1 MAMMVS
7 LEIESIAAGGDGVGR
22 NSGMVVFVPRT
33 APGDLVTVRIAGKGN
48 FARGSLRT
56 ITRPSPERIDPP
68 CVHYTGDRCGGCQL
82 QHMSYAAQLKAK
94 QRIIRDAIE
103 RIGRRPIDD
112 PEIRPSP
119 NEWRYRTKLT
129 LAMRRNPSGPWIAGL
144 HHYDDPSRI
153 FSLNDCL
160 ITDQRVLVAWR
171 QILAHSELFPG
182 SQSLRGSVRITFGG
196 PVFTLV
202 GAMRFPRATEF
213 FDALPEL
220 AALWWENDEGVRR
233 LLHDRRPPRIER
245 GAPAASFAQINEAVA
260 AILREHVVERV
271 LSRAPQTVVDA
282 YAGTGD
288 TAVAIAESGA
298 KVTAIELDSDAAHW
312 TAARLPEGSTSLR
325 ARVEEALPS
334 ALPADAVILNPP
346 RAGVDAKVTD
356 ALEETSPR
364 PRAIVYVSCN
374 PATLARDLS
383 RLPSYRIESLVAF
396 DMFPQTAHVETV
408 CELGPAA

>member
-1 MAMMVS
+1 MAQMVS
-7 LEIESIAAGGDGVGR
+7 VEIESIAAGGDGVGR
-22 NSGMVVFVPRT
+22 NNGMVVFVPRT

-48 FARGSLRT
+48 FARGSVRT
-56 ITRPSPERIDPP
+56 ITRQSPERIDPP
-68 CVHYTGDRCGGCQL
+68 CPHYTRDHCGGCQL
-82 QHMSYAAQLKAK
+82 QHISYAAQLKAK

-103 RIGRRPIDD
+103 RIGRRRIED
-112 PEIRPSP
+112 PEVRPSP

-129 LAMRRNPSGPWIAGL
+129 LAMRRNSSGRWIAGL
-144 HHYDDPSRI
+144 HHYDNPSRI
-153 FSLNDCL
+153 FSLNDCP
-160 ITDQRVLVAWR
+160 ITDQRVLVVWKE
-171 QILAHSELFPG
+171 ILAHSELFPG

-196 PVFTLV
+196 PVFTLI
-202 GAMRFPRATEF
+202 GAMRFSRAPEF
-213 FDALPEL
+213 FDAVPEL

-260 AILREHVVERV
+260 ASLREHVVERV
-271 LSRAPQTVVDA
+271 LSHGPQTVVDA

-288 TAVAIAESGA
+288 TAVAIAERGVR
-298 KVTAIELDSDAAHW
+298 VTAIELDSDAAHW

-325 ARVEEALPS
+325 ARVEDALPS
-334 ALPADAVILNPP
+334 ALPADAVLLNPP
-346 RAGVDAKVTD
+346 RAGVDAKVTE
-356 ALEETSPR
+356 ALEATTP
-364 PRAIVYVSCN
+364 PPNAIIYVSCN

-408 CELGPAA
+408 CELVPAA